1 MDHSDDP
8 VPISELLDE
17 RKHLL
22 DVAYWMLGSGGA
34 AESVIDET
42 YRHWYQLSDAE
53 RAGIAAPRAWL
64 AKVAGG
70 ICLARLAVPER
81 PASAAGGRAAGTD
94 EAGALGEEISEV
106 LLNALDALSPQ
117 ERAAFVLNGVFGM
130 APGTVADVVGQSE
143 PEVAELTL
151 RARDSLRARRARP
164 TTAAEHDA
172 VVHRTRRAWA
182 TRDEALLASLMA
194 PDVTAFF
201 DGGGKIRATIK
212 PVHGTER
219 VARCLLGLLDPG
231 SRTTLRAQS
240 VNGRTGLVMRYDRQV
255 VAVISLDV
263 AADRIVQ
270 AWIVLNPDKLRSWNR
285 PPAEHP

>member
-1 MDHSDDP
+1 MDHSDDA

-22 DVAYWMLGSGGA
+22 DVAYWMLGSSSA

-42 YRHWYQLSDAE
+42 YRQWYQLSDAE
-53 RAGIAAPRAWL
+53 RAGIVAPRAWL
-64 AKVAGG
+64 AKAAGG
-70 ICLARLAVPER
+70 ICLARLAMPER
-81 PASAAGGRAAGTD
+81 SASAGGGRTAGTA
-94 EAGALGEEISEV
+94 EPSALEEEISEV
-106 LLNALDALSPQ
+106 LLNALDSLSPQ

-130 APGTVADVVGQSE
+130 EPGTVADVVGQSE

-172 VVHRTRRAWA
+172 VAVRIRRACV
-182 TRDEALLASLMA
+182 TQDEVLLASLMA

-201 DGGGKIRATIK
+201 DGGGKIRAMIK

-219 VARCLLGLLDPG
+219 VARCLLGLLDSG
-231 SRTTLRAQS
+231 SRTTLRSQS
-240 VNGRTGLVMRYDRQV
+240 VNGRTGLVMRYDQQV
-255 VAVISLDV
+255 VAVISLDI
-263 AADRIVQ
+263 AAHRVVQ
-270 AWIVLNPDKLRSWNR
+270 VWVVLNPDKLRSWNQ
-285 PPAEHP
+285 PSTANP